1 MEPNVALFEHAKRGY
16 EEDLQQLLDTG
27 KLNPGAVDG
36 FGNTPLHYA
45 AAADHTK
52 CVAILLDKG
61 APIDFGNKSKETP
74 LHKVEWRRRRW
85 CCCL

>member
-1 MEPNVALFEHAKRGY
+1 MALFEHAKRGY
-16 EEDLQQLLDTG
+16 EEDLKELLGSG

-36 FGNTPLHYA
+36 FGCTPLHYA

-52 CVAILLDKG
+52 CVAILLDAG

-74 LHKVEWRRRRW
+74 LHKAAMRGATRT
-85 CCCL
+85 CKYLGTS